1 MKKMAT
7 KRYSE
12 TVCIVD
18 GKKQHIRIE
27 LTDNVKKIRH
37 DNKMKR
43 YSKNISKRKADDN
56 KYLSIIVVKVKD
68 NIASNAIGQ
77 LVLKDKLLKS
87 NINPKHNA
95 IPKLVENNVY
105 DYEKP
110 EHVILPK
117 KLKKSEITNKEY
129 TPMTRDLMNRGIVEA
144 KIKKWDMKRNKE
156 ISSSPVEQRAFL
168 TSTTLEQRK
177 TIYKVLCEKYDI
189 HPKLIPTK
197 HKSNLKYGVVIKC
210 EYLNSKGQAKIYKPF
225 VNYHISTKEYAEKL
239 LQQKV
244 DYFKSHMK
252 KNHSFLKGSLL
263 YGGKELMFRITASND
278 YPKSMAA

>member
-1 MKKMAT
+1 MEKMAT
-7 KRYSE
+7 KQYSE
-12 TVCIVD
+12 TVSIVG
-18 GKKQHIRIE
+18 GKKEHIHVE
-27 LTDNVKKIRH
+27 LNDNVKQIRYN
-37 DNKMKR
+37 NKMKR
-43 YSKNISKRKADDN
+43 YNKNISKRKADDN
-56 KYLSIIVVKVKD
+56 KYTSIIVVKVKD
-68 NIASNAIGQ
+68 IIASNAIGQ

-87 NINPKHNA
+87 NINPKYNA
-95 IPKLVENNVY
+95 IPTKVETNIY

-110 EHVILPK
+110 EHVILSK
-117 KLKKSEITNKEY
+117 KLKKGEITFKEY
-129 TPMTRDLMNRGIVEA
+129 TPMTRDTMNRGIVEA

-156 ISSSPVEQRAFL
+156 IMSSPVEKRAFL
-168 TSTTLEQRK
+168 TSITPEQRK
-177 TIYKVLCEKYDI
+177 TVYKALCEKYDI
-189 HPKLIPTK
+189 HPKLTPAK
-197 HKSNLKYGVVIKC
+197 RKNNLKYGVIIEC
-210 EYLNSKGQAKIYKPF
+210 DYTNSKGQAKTYKPF

>member
-56 KYLSIIVVKVKD
+56 KYTSIIVVKVKD
-68 NIASNAIGQ
+68 TIASNAIGQ

-117 KLKKSEITNKEY
+117 KLKKSEITNKKY

-168 TSTTLEQRK
+168 TSTTPEQRK

-189 HPKLIPTK
+189 PPKLTPTK
-197 HKSNLKYGVVIKC
+197 HKNNLKYGVVIEC
-210 EYLNSKGQAKIYKPF
+210 DYTNSKGQAKIYKPF

-263 YGGKELMFRITASND
+263 YGGKELMFNVQASYE
-278 YPKSMAA
+278 YPKSIAA